1 MRLLSYVCL
10 YGYLLAIVFP
20 AQFPPAKG
28 DTDDNSTTTDYRR
41 CSNSKHTSYHYVG
54 LASPKGASMKCFDC
68 KTQIDDAVAYEAHIL
83 CYPCYHIWSKADTDA
98 RLTLSKKG

>member
-1 MRLLSYVCL
+1 MSLTL
-10 YGYLLAIVFP
+10 YLLRVLQHKQFP
-20 AQFPPAKG
+20 AHFLPAKG

-41 CSNSKHTSYHYVG
+41 CSNSKHTSYHHVG
-54 LASPKGASMKCFDC
+54 LASPKGARMKCYDC
-68 KTQIDDAVAYEAHIL
+68 KTQIDDAIAYEAHIL